1 MKSYEALKA
10 AMNDVG
16 VKFVAGNMNLSS
28 SLLYKWCQPSEGP
41 DSAGA
46 ENPLDRVAKI
56 YALTKDPRPIAWLCQ
71 QAGGYFVANPKLDES
86 SALPLINVTRS
97 ILKDFSALL
106 EEVSLSIEND
116 GQIMLD
122 EAERIRQAW
131 EELKMLTEGFVSACE
146 KGTYR

>member
-46 ENPLDRVAKI
+46 GNPLDRVARI
-56 YALTKDPRPIAWLCQ
+56 YDLTNDTRPIAWLCR
-71 QAGGYFVANPKLDES
+71 QAGGYFVANPELDES
-86 SALPLINVTRS
+86 TDLPLINVTRS
-97 ILKDFSALL
+97 ILKEFSELL
-106 EEVSLSIEND
+106 EEVSVSIDND
-116 GQIMLD
+116 GRITLD

-131 EELKMLTEGFVSACE
+131 EQLKMLTESFVSACE
-146 KGTYR
+146 EGTYR